1 MASDKTMED
10 EIHGG
15 RADELQRVKDNWQ
28 SIIDELTQDPNKQIS
43 FDEAQHLRQ
52 DLSQE
57 NTRIRLFYASHFYD
71 HNFDLE
77 VESVMN
83 QLKTRLDVALLDG
96 KRNYDREMHNRKIE
110 TILTWGRFLN
120 DIKFNVVA
128 FVIGVITAIIIRF

>member
-1 MASDKTMED
+1 MED
-10 EIHGG
+10 ETYGG
-15 RADELQRVKDNWQ
+15 HADELQRVKDNWQ
-28 SIIDELTQDPNKQIS
+28 SIIDKLTQDPNKQIS

-52 DLSQE
+52 DLSRE
-57 NTRIRLFYASHFYD
+57 NPRIRLFYASHFND

-128 FVIGVITAIIIRF
+128 FVVGVITALTIRF